1 LAKRNNKEEHIRVRK
16 TRRLL
21 LSSKAAALGLE
32 QVKEMETSV
41 NYFKACENLTNKF
54 TGKKDKETAPA
65 TMGTTMENPPPESY
79 TRENPVTVNCHLLHI
94 HRTGY
99 AQSDAAVDMS

>member
-1 LAKRNNKEEHIRVRK
+1 L
-16 TRRLL
+16 
-21 LSSKAAALGLE
+21 
-32 QVKEMETSV
+32 
-41 NYFKACENLTNKF
+41 
-54 TGKKDKETAPA
+54 TGKKDEETAPA